1 MSQSRPLLTLPVLA
15 TATITLK
22 LFVTVA
28 GAICGAG
35 AKALGVSL
43 FNTDTGNQ
51 ISVVALGT
59 AIVIASDAITAD
71 ADVASDAV
79 GKAIT
84 AATGDI
90 VLGRALEAAAATDDE
105 IEVLLT
111 PSGIKK
117 PA

>member
-1 MSQSRPLLTLPVLA
+1 MAVARPKLTLPVTA

-22 LFVTVA
+22 LFVTAA

-43 FNTDTGNQ
+43 FNTDTGNE
-51 ISVVALGT
+51 ISVVTLGT
-59 AIVIASDAITAD
+59 AIVIASDAISAD
-71 ADVASDAV
+71 ADVTSDAA

-84 AATGDI
+84 ATTGDI